1 MSTNAFMLPEP
12 QMKPVLYRDLNINKW
27 YYGIEVYESLYNKY
41 IMLQNILKFT
51 LFSYLLYPCG
61 YLLFYDFVIFDI
73 NIVFSFISFH
83 TVINCLLYIY
93 MYEYVIN
100 YGLTDLFNMNKLRL
114 FTYPINTIVPIYIS
128 NELSNCKYKTYRMN
142 TYNTQMLDFCLVIHN
157 DYIRDISYIISKE
170 KNTNK
175 YMKIIV
181 ENDFTKPY
189 LGYLE

>member
-1 MSTNAFMLPEP
+1 MSTNAFMLPES
-12 QMKPVLYRDLNINKW
+12 QMKPVLHRDLNINKW
-27 YYGIEVYESLYNKY
+27 NYGVEIYEKLYNRY
-41 IMLQNILKFT
+41 TILHNLIKLS

-61 YLLFYDFVIFDI
+61 YILFYNYVIFDI
-73 NIVFSFISFH
+73 DIMFCFISVH
-83 TVINCLLYIY
+83 TLITCLLYMY

-128 NELSNCKYKTYRMN
+128 NEFTFCKYNTYRMN
-142 TYNTQMLDFCLVIHN
+142 TYNMKMMDFCLVIHN